1 MASRTRGQQADPEW
15 LRRERLADGGFEKER
30 GKVKT
35 LLRRKTNPDQGG
47 VGLPLVGNETVAE
60 NQPKNLEFRLDRGR
74 PSHGRRGG
82 IATLVEAGQPNIA
95 PHRL

>member
-1 MASRTRGQQADPEW
+1 

-82 IATLVEAGQPNIA
+82 AERGQRGLTPAGKA
-95 PHRL
+95 DSLSDR